1 MVFQRF
7 PNIIHC
13 ERRVKLFFKS
23 HICNHAV
30 TSMKV
35 ETGMMSGQT
44 VSNGELYNVDYHM
57 PQVQVPEVHF
67 RGQALTDLTA
77 FTWFTQAWIS
87 GLQYLTSVPGT
98 WVYGRL

>member
-1 MVFQRF
+1 
-7 PNIIHC
+7 
-13 ERRVKLFFKS
+13 
-23 HICNHAV
+23 
-30 TSMKV
+30 MKV

-57 PQVQVPEVHF
+57 PQVQVPEEHF

-87 GLQYLTSVPGT
+87 GLQYLTVVSPAPGCMAGSDCVVVLQGLT
-98 WVYGRL
+98 VLLCCRV